1 MIMEINANEFLKQA
15 IHTAEHFG
23 FRPGTTWQKRKEC
36 VECKT
41 PLSHTAKAEERRQD
55 GNHGLLADGINSYT
69 TNKLHAI
76 EEPIFYYNIEQ
87 VPRTG
92 EMAMVLNV
100 FGVEKSIAEAILIQT
115 IRSLLSE
122 AGLKDHMVRI
132 NSLGDRDSQVRYQ
145 RELVSFFRKRL
156 DDMPPA
162 ARELLKE
169 SASATLLHLIDKGH
183 DLAQK
188 SPSPMEYLSDPS
200 RRHFREIVEYLDM
213 SNTPYEI
220 DPKLIGHYDFYHDA
234 IFSFDLT
241 DSNGLPSSHQP
252 LSIQGGRYGNF
263 FEKHLGK
270 NVPAVGAVIVLQGK
284 KAPARIPKPK
294 SKHPSV
300 YLIHLGFAPK
310 IRSLL
315 LLDELRKTDIIIDQN
330 LASDSLSNQLR
341 RAEEKGA
348 RYTIILGQKEY
359 IDGNVILRDMVGKNQ
374 ETVPF
379 SDLLSRLKKV
389 HI

>member
-1 MIMEINANEFLKQA
+1 MEINANEFLKTA
-15 IHTAEHFG
+15 IRTAEHFG
-23 FRPGTTWQKRKEC
+23 FRSGATWRGRKEC
-36 VECKT
+36 LECKGS
-41 PLSHTAKAEERRQD
+41 LNHTAKAEERRQD
-55 GNHGLLADGINSYT
+55 GNFGLLTDGINSYT
-69 TNKLHAI
+69 ANKLHAI

-87 VPRTG
+87 LPRTG
-92 EMAMVLNV
+92 EMAIVLQI
-100 FGVEKSIAEAILIQT
+100 FGVEKSIAEAVLIQT
-115 IRSLLSE
+115 LRSLLNE
-122 AGLKDHMVRI
+122 TGFKDHMVRI

-145 RELVSFFRKRL
+145 RELTSFFRKRL
-156 DDMPPA
+156 DELPPT

-169 SASATLLHLIDKGH
+169 SSSSTLLHLLEKGH

-188 SPSPMEYLSDPS
+188 SPSPMEYLSDGS

-220 DPKLIGHYDFYHDA
+220 DPKLIGSYSCYHDA
-234 IFSFDLT
+234 IFSFDLL
-241 DSNGLPSSHQP
+241 DSNGVSSSQQP
-252 LSIQGGRYGNF
+252 ISIRGGRYGNF

-270 NVPAVGAVIVLQGK
+270 SVPAVGAVVVLQGK
-284 KAPARIPKPK
+284 KTPARIPKPK
-294 SKHPSV
+294 AKNPTV
-300 YLIHLGFAPK
+300 YLIHIGFAPK

-315 LLDELRKTDIIIDQN
+315 LLDELRKSDIIIDQN

-359 IDGNVILRDMVGKNQ
+359 VDKSVILRDMVGKNQ

-379 SDLLSRLKKV
+379 DSILSRLKKM
-389 HI
+389 HA